1 MKKRIFALLC
11 AFMLILAAC
20 SPNGTDVPPTEQDA
34 DSTEAEAS
42 KQVAVFVPDA
52 QAEYLTGTYVAVPER
67 ESLPE
72 MLIDGLIS
80 NGAIPEDVS
89 IIEFDDTS
97 ATLKLDLNSA
107 YLTALGAGGSAGETM
122 TLYAVVNTFLF
133 NYPDASSLA
142 LTVDGKNIE
151 TEHSSYKNPFTEMQ
165 YLRE

>member
-1 MKKRIFALLC
+1 
-11 AFMLILAAC
+11 MLILAAC
-20 SPNGTDVPPTEQDA
+20 SPRGTDVSPTEQGK
-34 DSTEAEAS
+34 E
-42 KQVAVFVPDA
+42 
-52 QAEYLTGTYVAVPER
+52 
-67 ESLPE
+67 
-72 MLIDGLIS
+72 
-80 NGAIPEDVS
+80 
-89 IIEFDDTS
+89 S

-122 TLYAVVNTFLF
+122 TLYSVVNTFLF